1 MLGARL
7 GRRLAGA
14 VLAWGLWA
22 APGWA
27 AEQIMVKFGP
37 ISTPIAVSDLQTLA
51 TTGQASE
58 RLTTLLRLTGMQPAD
73 AQRFLATPVPIS
85 TATLDRVVNSFVG
98 GIILGQVATFVQPAN
113 GGDGVAALKT
123 GLMQAAQSNPMTLM
137 SVIRNYPGDMTLDAQ
152 RAMAIYKQLQADA
165 QNLPQVLAAV
175 DELLPLMMPGFKFSA
190 GCLPR

>member
-27 AEQIMVKFGP
+27 AEQMMVKFGP

-73 AQRFLATPVPIS
+73 AQRFLATPYRQRPSTGWS
-85 TATLDRVVNSFVG
+85 TALW
-98 GIILGQVATFVQPAN
+98 A
-113 GGDGVAALKT
+113 
-123 GLMQAAQSNPMTLM
+123 
-137 SVIRNYPGDMTLDAQ
+137 
-152 RAMAIYKQLQADA
+152 
-165 QNLPQVLAAV
+165 VL
-175 DELLPLMMPGFKFSA
+175 F
-190 GCLPR
+190 

>member
-27 AEQIMVKFGP
+27 AEQMMVKFGP

-98 GIILGQVATFVQPAN
+98 SIILSQVATFVQPAN

-175 DELLPLMMPGFKFSA
+175 DELLPLVMPGFKFSA